1 MVIYLPVTFEHCP
14 LVHII
19 LVAVTCPDLKHAA
32 GALVIGSSLA
42 QREGSNLD
50 GDDEEFLLFL
60 PARSCSSKFQGK
72 GKKRILVLLT
82 VLRG

>member
-42 QREGSNLD
+42 QREKGVILMVMMRNSFSSFRPDPAVPNFK
-50 GDDEEFLLFL
+50 EKEKKESWCFLLF
-60 PARSCSSKFQGK
+60 
-72 GKKRILVLLT
+72 
-82 VLRG
+82 